1 MLNMTKIAALP
12 PALIAEG
19 CSSSIVML
27 AAWMM
32 RIEV

>member
-12 PALIAEG
+12 PLIGEG